1 MEEVEFLV
9 HEEFEQPLADRFNNF
24 IAGLSKPCVISIDI
38 TSCGG
43 YTEVL
48 KQMGALIDAKKS
60 EGYVVKT
67 NVNDYAYSCGMLLF
81 LMGDV
86 KTASLEARFLFHSSG
101 FDVFDRLTSTDLRAM
116 LEMLEE
122 DDAFI
127 EKVLS
132 ENTTLDAGMYE
143 ILKKNDNF
151 LSRQDLI
158 FLGFMEDEYE
168 LI

>member
-9 HEEFEQPLADRFNNF
+9 HEEFDQTLADRFSNF
-24 IAGLSKPCVISIDI
+24 IAGLVNPCIISIDI
-38 TSCGG
+38 ESCGG
-43 YTEVL
+43 YTEAL
-48 KQMGALIDAKKS
+48 KQMGALIDIKKS
-60 EGYVVKT
+60 EGYVIKT
-67 NVNDYAYSCGMLLF
+67 NVDDYAYSCGMLLF
-81 LMGDV
+81 LMGDI
-86 KTASLEARFLFHSSG
+86 KTASESATFLFHSSG
-101 FDVFDRLTSTDLRAM
+101 FDVFDRLTSTDLRDM

-127 EKVLS
+127 EKVLA
-132 ENTTLDAGMYE
+132 ENTTLDPGMYE

-158 FLGFMEDEYE
+158 FLGFMEESYE

>member
-9 HEEFEQPLADRFNNF
+9 HEEFEQPLADRFNTF
-24 IAGLSKPCVISIDI
+24 IAGLSNPCIISIDI
-38 TSCGG
+38 ASCGG

-48 KQMGALIDAKKS
+48 KQMGALIDVKKS
-60 EGYVVKT
+60 EGYVIKT
-67 NVNDYAYSCGMLLF
+67 SVDDYAYSCGMLLF
-81 LMGDV
+81 LMGDI
-86 KTASLEARFLFHSSG
+86 KAASAEARFLFHSSG
-101 FDVFDRLTSTDLRAM
+101 FDVSDRLTSTDLRDM

-132 ENTTLDAGMYE
+132 ENTTLDPGMYE

>member
-9 HEEFEQPLADRFNNF
+9 HEEFEQPLADRFSKF
-24 IAGLSKPCVISIDI
+24 IAGLSKPCIIYIDI
-38 TSCGG
+38 ESCGG
-43 YTEVL
+43 FTEVL
-48 KQMGALIDAKKS
+48 KQMGALIDIKKS
-60 EGYVVKT
+60 EGYVFKT
-67 NVNDYAYSCGMLLF
+67 NVDDYAYSCGMLLF
-81 LMGDV
+81 LMGDI
-86 KTASLEARFLFHSSG
+86 KTASVVARFLFHSSG
-101 FDVFDRLTSTDLRAM
+101 FDVFDRLTSTDLRDM

-132 ENTTLDAGMYE
+132 ENTTLEPGMYE

>member
-9 HEEFEQPLADRFNNF
+9 HEEFEQPLADRFNGF
-24 IAGLSKPCVISIDI
+24 IAGLSNPCIISIDI

-48 KQMGALIDAKKS
+48 KQMGGLIDAKKS

-67 NVNDYAYSCGMLLF
+67 NVDDYAYSCGMLLF
-81 LMGDV
+81 LMGDI
-86 KTASLEARFLFHSSG
+86 KTASSEARFLFHSSG
-101 FDVFDRLTSTDLRAM
+101 FDVFDRLTSTDLRDM

-132 ENTTLDAGMYE
+132 ENTTLDPGMYE